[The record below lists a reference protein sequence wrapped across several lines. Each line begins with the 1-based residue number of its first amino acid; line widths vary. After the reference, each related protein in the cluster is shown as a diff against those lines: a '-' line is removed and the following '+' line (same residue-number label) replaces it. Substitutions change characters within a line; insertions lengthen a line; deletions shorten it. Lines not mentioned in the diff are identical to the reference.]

1 MKKFVL
7 LVLVALSSA
16 LAASAQETSRADL
29 SAGYSYLR
37 EGFSGG
43 ANTHGGSVSGAAY
56 LNDWLGLVGD
66 FGVYHLSQSGV
77 TANTFTFLAG
87 PRLSVNRRKSVSPF
101 VQALVGGDHL
111 TAGGGSTNGFAWSTG
126 GGVDFAVTRHIAI
139 RLNSITSA
147 CAFLMARR
155 NRPAPPSASCSASGI
170 ASKEWKEGRP

>member
-16 LAASAQETSRADL
+16 LAASAQETSRSDL

-66 FGVYHLSQSGV
+66 LGVYHLSQSGV

-139 RLNSITSA
+139 RPQFDYIGLRFSNGTTQSARASFSIV
-147 CAFLMARR
+147 FRFG
-155 NRPAPPSASCSASGI
+155 NR
-170 ASKEWKEGRP
+170 